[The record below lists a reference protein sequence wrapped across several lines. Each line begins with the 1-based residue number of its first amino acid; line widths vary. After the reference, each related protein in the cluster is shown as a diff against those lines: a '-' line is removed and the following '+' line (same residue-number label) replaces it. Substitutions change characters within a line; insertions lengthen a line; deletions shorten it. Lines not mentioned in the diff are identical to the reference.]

1 MGWAPASFLVPVDDD
16 DLEEEAKENKAILC
30 SMRGGCIYEVKGD
43 MSLEGHLTKD
53 LDL

>member
-30 SMRGGCIYEVKGD
+30 SMRGGCINEVEGD
-43 MSLEGHLTKD
+43 WKRKN
-53 LDL
+53 